1 VACLIIGTLIVMTT
15 ASWCVA
21 SEESGASGNE
31 EEIKSYMTEMVDSYQ
46 NGTYSEIFDLR
57 QDLEDPIMEEEFK
70 EMDEIGPF
78 VLLVA
83 VFFPALGFMFGIYLS
98 RLNWF
103 KRDAFKFWSN
113 KIFIYL

>member
-1 VACLIIGTLIVMTT
+1 
-15 ASWCVA
+15 
-21 SEESGASGNE
+21 
-31 EEIKSYMTEMVDSYQ
+31 
-46 NGTYSEIFDLR
+46 GTYSEIFDLR

-98 RLNWF
+98 RVNWF
-103 KRDAFKFWSN
+103 QKDAFKFWSN
-113 KIFIYL
+113 KIFIYLILVCIIIKSSIYLLNDIVFTSNLYFFFGFFLSFSFKF